1 MAEIRLQQLTKRFG
15 DTVVADALS
24 LTIADGE
31 FFTFLGPSGC
41 GKSTL
46 LHIIAGIEAPTSGT
60 VWLGQ
65 RDVTALPPQQR
76 DVAMV
81 FQSYALYPHLSVFEN
96 LAFPLRNRRAAP
108 EIIDREVRQV
118 AQALGLTVH
127 LDRRPGQLS
136 GGQRQRVALG
146 RALVRKP
153 VAFLMDEPLSNLDAA
168 LRLEL
173 REEIKRIHQV
183 HRITTVYVTHDQE
196 EAVVLSDRVAV
207 LRGGRVQQCAAPAE
221 IYARPADVHVAQ
233 FVGMPP
239 MNLLPAEVLAGHSAL
254 GERLAGGEPGELIV
268 GLRPEDVQVHATGRA
283 DALVTEIT
291 LVEPTGAQTW
301 VIGRLGDT
309 RIKGR
314 LARGEQIAPGSVG
327 YFTFPVEALH
337 LFDARSG
344 QRIRSVDRNSS
355 RAP

>member
-15 DTVVADALS
+15 DTVVAEALS

-46 LHIIAGIEAPTSGT
+46 LHIIAGIETPTSGT

-118 AQALGLTVH
+118 AQALGLTVY

-153 VAFLMDEPLSNLDAA
+153 VAFLMDEPLSNLDTA

-173 REEIKRIHQV
+173 REEIKRIHQA

-196 EAVVLSDRVAV
+196 EAMVLSDRVAV
-207 LRGGRVQQCAAPAE
+207 LRGGCVQQCAAPAE

-233 FVGMPP
+233 FVGTPP
-239 MNLLPAEVLAGHSAL
+239 MNLLPAEVLAGHPVL
-254 GERLAGGEPGELIV
+254 GGGEPAELIA
-268 GLRPEDVQVHATGRA
+268 GLRPEDIEVHATGRA
-283 DALVTEIT
+283 DALAAEIA

-314 LARGEQIAPGSVG
+314 LVRGEQIAPGSVG

-344 QRIRSVDRNSS
+344 QRIRSLDHNPSHV
-355 RAP
+355 P